1 LINSRCSSCLRRDRL
16 TTSSRARQVARILRQ
31 EDGFL
36 ITTPNRAATFCLL
49 VLGACSSGSKAT
61 EPQAPAPETAAAA
74 TAGCSLKAGTTVA
87 TYEFTSPQDR
97 VRVSLLRGCLYWAS
111 TDQQGVRLDLR
122 PRSSGMQPP
131 YMGQVMSAG
140 AQGGS
145 TWEIRPAVDGDYD
158 IRSSGQTGGR
168 AVRLTVTVRG
178 PVPPAK

>member
-1 LINSRCSSCLRRDRL
+1 M
-16 TTSSRARQVARILRQ
+16 
-31 EDGFL
+31 F
-36 ITTPNRAATFCLL
+36 TTPTRAATFCLL
-49 VLGACSSGSKAT
+49 VLGACSSGSQGTA
-61 EPQAPAPETAAAA
+61 PQAPVPETAAA
-74 TAGCSLKAGTTVA
+74 TGGCSLKSGTTVA

-97 VRVSLLRGCLYWAS
+97 VRVSLLKGCLYWAS

-122 PRSSGMQPP
+122 PRSSGMPAP

-178 PVPPAK
+178 PTPPAKP

>member
-1 LINSRCSSCLRRDRL
+1 MKPGSQLFIAVLATL
-16 TTSSRARQVARILRQ
+16 T
-31 EDGFL
+31 
-36 ITTPNRAATFCLL
+36 
-49 VLGACSSGSKAT
+49 ACSHGGSGGST
-61 EPQAPAPETAAAA
+61 ESPSPAAAPSA
-74 TAGCSLKAGTTVA
+74 TGAGGCSIKAGTTVA

-97 VRVSLLRGCLYWAS
+97 VRVSLLKGCLYWAS
-111 TDQQGVRLDLR
+111 TDQQGVRLDLK
-122 PRSSGMQPP
+122 PRSSGMQAP

-178 PVPPAK
+178 PTTPAKQ

>member
-1 LINSRCSSCLRRDRL
+1 MKPGPRL
-16 TTSSRARQVARILRQ
+16 AI
-31 EDGFL
+31 
-36 ITTPNRAATFCLL
+36 AALATLA
-49 VLGACSSGSKAT
+49 ACSHSGGGA
-61 EPQAPAPETAAAA
+61 EPQAPAPAPASGASA
-74 TAGCSLKAGTTVA
+74 SSSCSLKAGTTIA

-97 VRVSLLRGCLYWAS
+97 VRVSLLKGCLYWAS

-131 YMGQVMSAG
+131 YMGQLMSAG

-178 PVPPAK
+178 PVPPGN